1 MKSSP
6 RSRAWCGRCSWR
18 TRSPSSSDSSSS
30 GWTPMPEA
38 PQAGH
43 ATFNF
48 KAAITQMV
56 QRNASD
62 LLLKVGRPATI
73 RVNGE
78 LVALDSSPLKPEEL
92 KSLAEQIMTPR
103 QVKEFAEHKEADF
116 AIGVPGVGRFRTNVY
131 QQRGTVAFAF
141 RAIPYEVKTIH
152 DLNLP
157 PVLEE
162 IGLRPRGLVLVTGV
176 TGSGK
181 STALAAMINH
191 INTNR
196 RVNIITIEDPIEF
209 LHRDNLANISQRE
222 VGNDTLSFNAA
233 LRHVLRQAPDVM
245 LIGEIRDMETL
256 DTALKAADT
265 GHLVFSTLHTTD
277 ATQTINRVIS
287 FFPPH
292 QHDEVRHLLST
303 ALQAIVSLRLVP
315 RKDGKGRVPASEVLI
330 NTAAVQE
337 NMRDLTKSLSIP
349 DLIAQGSVQYGMQ
362 SFDQSLMYWYQQG
375 TVSYESAIFYAT
387 NPSEF
392 ALKVSGVD
400 SGESQAFGGTTAAAR
415 KLAPELKVPTVPGS
429 HGPVEDAEAGSKI
442 AEKIGFPV
450 IIKAAAGGGGKG
462 MRVAQDEETFP
473 QAFSLAKQEAL
484 AAFGSDEVYIEKYLA
499 RPRHIEIQIMGD
511 THGRIMHLCERDCSV
526 QRRHQKLIEEAP
538 SPAVDSTLR
547 QDIGD
552 AAVRLAEAIAYV
564 GAGTIEFLLD
574 EDGSFYFMEMNT
586 RIQVEHPVTEMC
598 TNFDLVKE
606 QIRVAAGE
614 PLSLVMNGNRLR
626 GHAIECRV
634 NAEDPA
640 RNFQPSPGTVTA
652 YHPPGGPGV
661 RVDTHIYA
669 GYTVPRFYDSLLAK
683 LIVHGNNRAEALAR
697 MRQALDSFIIEG
709 VTTTIPFLSRVM
721 RHPDFVAGRVDTKFL
736 EREPQLLQPPT

>member
-1 MKSSP
+1 M
-6 RSRAWCGRCSWR
+6 A
-18 TRSPSSSDSSSS
+18 
-30 GWTPMPEA
+30 EA
-38 PQAGH
+38 PQAGQ

-78 LVALDSSPLKPEEL
+78 LVALDSSSPLKPEEL

-196 RVNIITIEDPIEF
+196 RGSLIAIT
-209 LHRDNLANISQRE
+209 
-222 VGNDTLSFNAA
+222 GT
-233 LRHVLRQAPDVM
+233 
-245 LIGEIRDMETL
+245 
-256 DTALKAADT
+256 
-265 GHLVFSTLHTTD
+265 
-277 ATQTINRVIS
+277 
-287 FFPPH
+287 
-292 QHDEVRHLLST
+292 T

-315 RKDGKGRVPASEVLI
+315 RKDGKGRVPAAEVLI

-362 SFDQSLMYWYQQG
+362 SFDQSLLHWYQQG

-400 SGESQAFGGTTAAAR
+400 SGESQSFGGATTAAG
-415 KLAPELKVPTVPGS
+415 LP
-429 HGPVEDAEAGSKI
+429 
-442 AEKIGFPV
+442 
-450 IIKAAAGGGGKG
+450 
-462 MRVAQDEETFP
+462 
-473 QAFSLAKQEAL
+473 
-484 AAFGSDEVYIEKYLA
+484 
-499 RPRHIEIQIMGD
+499 
-511 THGRIMHLCERDCSV
+511 
-526 QRRHQKLIEEAP
+526 
-538 SPAVDSTLR
+538 
-547 QDIGD
+547 
-552 AAVRLAEAIAYV
+552 
-564 GAGTIEFLLD
+564 
-574 EDGSFYFMEMNT
+574 
-586 RIQVEHPVTEMC
+586 
-598 TNFDLVKE
+598 
-606 QIRVAAGE
+606 
-614 PLSLVMNGNRLR
+614 
-626 GHAIECRV
+626 
-634 NAEDPA
+634 
-640 RNFQPSPGTVTA
+640 
-652 YHPPGGPGV
+652 
-661 RVDTHIYA
+661 
-669 GYTVPRFYDSLLAK
+669 
-683 LIVHGNNRAEALAR
+683 
-697 MRQALDSFIIEG
+697 
-709 VTTTIPFLSRVM
+709 
-721 RHPDFVAGRVDTKFL
+721 
-736 EREPQLLQPPT
+736 